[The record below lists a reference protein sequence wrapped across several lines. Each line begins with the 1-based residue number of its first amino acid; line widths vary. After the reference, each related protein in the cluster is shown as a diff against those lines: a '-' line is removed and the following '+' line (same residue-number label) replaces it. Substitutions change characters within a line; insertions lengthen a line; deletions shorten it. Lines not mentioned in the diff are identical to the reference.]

1 MRRHATEP
9 AGRRRCEQQQRQPQG
24 QWRPAEAGRYKNQMQ
39 VNCKDRMRP
48 QRFAAIRQS
57 EPEPRFFPSRLWS
70 DGSVAVVSA
79 TLMEAVPH
87 HALYQQKTNDRQ
99 NDYDQQISDSE
110 AWRLWFSRCR
120 GV

>member
-1 MRRHATEP
+1 
-9 AGRRRCEQQQRQPQG
+9 
-24 QWRPAEAGRYKNQMQ
+24 
-39 VNCKDRMRP
+39 
-48 QRFAAIRQS
+48 
-57 EPEPRFFPSRLWS
+57 
-70 DGSVAVVSA
+70 
-79 TLMEAVPH
+79 MEAVPH